1 MRGIV
6 GIPVTPRAAHFTPP
20 QLLGARGRRVRK
32 RVSGVIATA
41 CTGLAWTSR
50 HGGADAADR

>member
-32 RVSGVIATA
+32 RVSGDRNCLHGARLDVE
-41 CTGLAWTSR
+41 AWRCGCS
-50 HGGADAADR
+50 